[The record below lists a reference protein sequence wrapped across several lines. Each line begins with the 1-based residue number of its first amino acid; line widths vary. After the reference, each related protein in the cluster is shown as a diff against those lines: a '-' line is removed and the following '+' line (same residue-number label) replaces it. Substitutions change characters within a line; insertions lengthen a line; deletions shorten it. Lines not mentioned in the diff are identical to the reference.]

1 MLECRREDRERM
13 FNLGYYTWV
22 EQQGVPLDEFEARR
36 SQDFWTETRAIV
48 EVWDTMIAA
57 FNAEVGAAVAA

>member
-1 MLECRREDRERM
+1 M

-36 SQDFWTETRAIV
+36 SQEFWAETRQMV
-48 EVWDTMIAA
+48 HVWDEMISA
-57 FNAEVGAAVAA
+57 FNAAVAA